1 MPKAAISVAG
11 SDQIVK
17 QIRDPLI
24 LDLRPH
30 DMAAKSVANTIKI
43 ISKNLKL
50 STPLAIS
57 TAPSPCLHF
66 LFLT

>member
-30 DMAAKSVANTIKI
+30 DMAKSVANTIKI
-43 ISKNLKL
+43 ISKNL
-50 STPLAIS
+50 
-57 TAPSPCLHF
+57 HENGV
-66 LFLT
+66 

>member
-30 DMAAKSVANTIKI
+30 DMAAKSVANTIKNYFKEFTRKWSLI
-43 ISKNLKL
+43 
-50 STPLAIS
+50 
-57 TAPSPCLHF
+57 HRR
-66 LFLT
+66 

>member
-17 QIRDPLI
+17 RIRDPLI

-43 ISKNLKL
+43 ISKNL
-50 STPLAIS
+50 
-57 TAPSPCLHF
+57 HENGV
-66 LFLT
+66 

>member
-24 LDLRPH
+24 QTLQ
-30 DMAAKSVANTIKI
+30 AKYLNVV
-43 ISKNLKL
+43 
-50 STPLAIS
+50 
-57 TAPSPCLHF
+57 
-66 LFLT
+66 

>member
-43 ISKNLKL
+43 ISKNLHKNGV
-50 STPLAIS
+50 
-57 TAPSPCLHF
+57 
-66 LFLT
+66 